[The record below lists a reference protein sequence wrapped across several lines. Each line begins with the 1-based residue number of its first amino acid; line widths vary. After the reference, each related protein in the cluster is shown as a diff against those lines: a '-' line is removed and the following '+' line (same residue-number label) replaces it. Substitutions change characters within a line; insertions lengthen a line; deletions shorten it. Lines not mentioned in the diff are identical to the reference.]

1 MWVPIGSTSLFPLSP
16 HLIYECIS
24 MATTFSMSCQ
34 KMQIIFDGNQFC
46 QVYLSLLSFSVFQY
60 FWHQV
65 LLRNF
70 ASSLLSNLFLS
81 YNHKQSTSCS
91 WGLRLI
97 KLLRGW
103 YIAFLSQGVKLLL
116 ICLEVFPLENFGV
129 SFKTRKI
136 DRQALLTKI
145 SDF

>member
-103 YIAFLSQGVKLLL
+103 YIAFFVSRCKVTTDLSRSLSSREFWGILQNKKDWQT
-116 ICLEVFPLENFGV
+116 
-129 SFKTRKI
+129 SST
-136 DRQALLTKI
+136 D
-145 SDF
+145 